1 MLHRHARLLS
11 HVVFWLAALAFYTVY
26 FGQRQDAY
34 GQSLI
39 FVSLLLPITI
49 ATTYF
54 LLYHLIPRYLLTRR
68 YGYFA
73 LYFCYTLVLSLY
85 LELLLVVVL
94 YVTVAEYQALVVAAG
109 LVDLLDGIVGMYLV
123 VFLATALHLLKRWYS
138 MQAVNTQLERARLE
152 AEVKLKEAQ
161 LKLLKSQIHPHFLF
175 NTLNNLYGLTLE
187 QSDRA
192 PDVVLRISDM
202 LDYML
207 YRSDAPRVPL
217 TGEVEH
223 LRNYLALEQLRYAD
237 RVQITF
243 ETEGTLD
250 AAAIAPLL
258 LIPFV
263 ENSFKHGVS
272 QSSGTSWVHLHLT
285 LRDGVLVFI
294 VENSKGREPAADP
307 RSVSEGIGLDNVK
320 QRLNLLYPDRHTLVI
335 TEQEHDFK
343 VVLTLHLEPGSTL

>member
-1 MLHRHARLLS
+1 M
-11 HVVFWLAALAFYTVY
+11 AFYTVY

-49 ATTYF
+49 GTTYF
-54 LLYHLIPRYLLTRR
+54 LLYRLIPRYLLTRR

-94 YVTVAEYQALVVAAG
+94 YITVAEYQALVVAAG
-109 LVDLLDGIVGMYLV
+109 LVDLLDVIVGMYLV

-138 MQAVNTQLERARLE
+138 MQAVNAQLERARLE

-192 PDVVLRISDM
+192 PDVVLRISEM

-207 YRSDAPRVPL
+207 YRGDAPHVPL
-217 TGEVEH
+217 SGEIEH
-223 LRNYLALEQLRYAD
+223 LRNYLALEQLRYDD
-237 RVQITF
+237 RVQINF
-243 ETEGTLD
+243 ETEGAFESVD
-250 AAAIAPLL
+250 IAPLL

-272 QSSGTSWVHLHLT
+272 QSSGTGWVHLHLT
-285 LRDGVLVFI
+285 LREEVLVFI
-294 VENSKGREPAADP
+294 VQNSKGSKPAVAPREVA
-307 RSVSEGIGLDNVK
+307 EGIGLNNVK
-320 QRLNLLYPDRHTLVI
+320 QRLDLLYPSRHTLII
-335 TEQEHDFK
+335 TENEHDFK
-343 VVLTLHLEPGSTL
+343 VELNLHLVHEVAL